1 MQNTWTRR
9 NIDLNLLLNNVKD
22 FLKDK
27 GFEVIIEDVEGGYKI
42 LAQNSPH
49 YEFSGYISITIIG
62 TPNEFSIELNFCGV
76 SNKNIYMSKLL
87 TFFGGGYLF
96 LRDLRSRENRIKF
109 EKDFWVHIHN
119 TIESLSNTC
128 DATRTFE
135 ERVI

>member
-9 NIDLNLLLNNVKD
+9 NVDLNLLLNNVKD

-27 GFEVIIEDVEGGYKI
+27 GFEVIIEGVERGYKI

-62 TPNEFSIELNFCGV
+62 TPNEFSIELSFCGT
-76 SNKNIYMSKLL
+76 SNKNIYMSRLL

-96 LRDLRSRENRIKF
+96 LRDLRSQENRIKF
-109 EKDFWVHIHN
+109 ENDFWTHIYN
-119 TIESLSNTC
+119 IVESLSNTH
-128 DATRTFE
+128 DGN
-135 ERVI
+135 